1 MQKKR
6 RDLQSGLLE
15 RPQHLWNNMPS
26 YDFYNEETGEVEEHF
41 MSYTKLDEFK
51 ENNPHLKQQVT
62 APNLVGGVGNRVKT
76 DAGFKEVLSKVGSKF
91 PHSPLDKKMNGVN
104 IKDQKTREIVEK
116 HVDIQSKRSK
126 IVL

>member
-1 MQKKR
+1 
-6 RDLQSGLLE
+6 
-15 RPQHLWNNMPS
+15 MPS

-62 APNLVGGVGNRVKT
+62 APNLVGGVGDRVKT

-116 HVDIQSKRSK
+116 HVDIPVSYTHLTLPTTPY
-126 IVL
+126 V